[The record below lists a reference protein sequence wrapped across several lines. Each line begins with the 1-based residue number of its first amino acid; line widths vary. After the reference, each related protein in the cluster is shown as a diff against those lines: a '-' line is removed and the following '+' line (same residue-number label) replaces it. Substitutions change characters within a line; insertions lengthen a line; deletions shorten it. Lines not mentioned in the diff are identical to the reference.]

1 MLDTN
6 SNDFETYNR
15 YNCISFFCFLLNEW
29 LYMYMYIMHILLRTF
44 NRKELLLI
52 LPYLFYEISI
62 MK

>member
-15 YNCISFFCFLLNEW
+15 YNFCFLLNEW
-29 LYMYMYIMHILLRTF
+29 LYMYMYIIDILLRTF

-52 LPYLFYEISI
+52 LLYLFYEISI